1 MPLIDLSSPYNVFI
15 TLILYVLILFVAK
28 QNKRSNIVCIMLL
41 VFLAIIVGH
50 TIEFIVIQDPTGQVT
65 KTLANCIA
73 VDFVFSF
80 LSFVGF
86 LWMDDVESKERKIK
100 SVDNSLDWF
109 WKKV

>member
-1 MPLIDLSSPYNVFI
+1 MPLIDLSNPYNVFI
-15 TLILYVLILFVAK
+15 TLILFVLVLFLAK
-28 QNKRSNIVCIMLL
+28 QIKKSNVICIMLL

-50 TIEFIVIQDPTGQVT
+50 TIEFIVIQDPTGVIP

-86 LWMDDVESKERKIK
+86 LWMDDVEAKERKIK